1 MAPDDMVGVLY
12 LLYEMAAYDGYLILF
27 CLSVRKDIKIAAY
40 LRDVSA
46 LCYDTPSFLSFPPH
60 PPPPPQNKQKL
71 EIS

>member
-1 MAPDDMVGVLY
+1 MVGVLY

-27 CLSVRKDIKIAAY
+27 FLSVRKDIKIAAY

-46 LCYDTPSFLSFPPH
+46 LCYDTSFLSFSPH
-60 PPPPPQNKQKL
+60 SPPPPQNKQKL